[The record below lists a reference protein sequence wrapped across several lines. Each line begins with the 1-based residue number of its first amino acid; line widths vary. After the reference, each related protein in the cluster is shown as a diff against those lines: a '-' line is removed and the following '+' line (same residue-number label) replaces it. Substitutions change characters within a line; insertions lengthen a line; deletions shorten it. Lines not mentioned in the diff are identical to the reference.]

1 MLALNRLVD
10 SPDDDE
16 NTAQTNNNTQLHHST
31 LPDGPGPRSGGSPS
45 RQMDIHFMLDHDGE
59 EPGTP
64 SQLISPAAVCATS
77 DIPLPISINEDV
89 LLTTNNNNNNNKAS
103 FALAP
108 SHLPNNNQPAP
119 PLSVHQSL
127 NNACSLQGPPSAFP
141 TMPQQPLAFSSKQA
155 AYPVYPVYP
164 VYSHAQL
171 AEQQQ
176 PWQPQYQQQQQ
187 QHALTNHQHNNHQ
200 RAYYNP
206 AEIEYQPQPLSFVN
220 IGDNNNNKNN
230 SNNHSIIRQ
239 QSLSASHSP
248 QLGQIPQNE
257 QAQPPPSSSS
267 SSSPQSM
274 PHKRFTCTN
283 DGCGKVFFR
292 KHHLVSHMVSHSTQD
307 KPFKCIIP
315 GCEGTFRRNQDL
327 RRHLRKVKH
336 D

>member
-10 SPDDDE
+10 SPDDE
-16 NTAQTNNNTQLHHST
+16 NTAQTNNTQLHSA

-45 RQMDIHFMLDHDGE
+45 RQMDIHFMLDNDGE

-64 SQLISPAAVCATS
+64 SSQLISPAAVCATS
-77 DIPLPISINEDV
+77 DIPLPIPINED
-89 LLTTNNNNNNNKAS
+89 LLQMTNNNSNNKAS

-108 SHLPNNNQPAP
+108 SHLPNNQPQ

-127 NNACSLQGPPSAFP
+127 NAYSLQGPSAFP
-141 TMPQQPLAFSSKQA
+141 TMPQQPLVFSSKQA

-164 VYSHAQL
+164 VHSRAQL
-171 AEQQQ
+171 AEQQ

-187 QHALTNHQHNNHQ
+187 HALTNNQHNSHQ
-200 RAYYNP
+200 PAYNP

-220 IGDNNNNKNN
+220 IGDNSNNNNN
-230 SNNHSIIRQ
+230 SNHSIIRQ

-257 QAQPPPSSSS
+257 QAQPPPPSSSSSS
-267 SSSPQSM
+267 SSSPQSL